1 MAKEKKAKEI
11 MAKKNEAK
19 ENLAKE
25 KRPENLEFPC
35 DTHKQLPRF
44 LLTVTSCRTDLNFQI
59 WSKLVKL
66 LKLVKFFDYIDF
78 INFLTCRLS
87 SFLNLLTCSTFFLIK
102 KYEEQV

>member
-44 LLTVTSCRTDLNFQI
+44 LLKVSI
-59 WSKLVKL
+59 
-66 LKLVKFFDYIDF
+66 
-78 INFLTCRLS
+78 
-87 SFLNLLTCSTFFLIK
+87 
-102 KYEEQV
+102 